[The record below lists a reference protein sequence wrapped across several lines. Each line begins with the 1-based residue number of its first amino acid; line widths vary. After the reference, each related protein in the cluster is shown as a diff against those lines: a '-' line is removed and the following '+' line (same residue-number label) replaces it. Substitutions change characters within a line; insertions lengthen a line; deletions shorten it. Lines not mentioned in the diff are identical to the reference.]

1 MSVGACVRA
10 RFALLEETV
19 VLTMLLAR
27 YELSVDP
34 THPISSISHITLAPK
49 HGMKL
54 FFKRRTDG
62 PFAAH

>member
-1 MSVGACVRA
+1 M
-10 RFALLEETV
+10 
-19 VLTMLLAR
+19 LTMLLAR